1 MNKLKFLFLSLFV
14 SSIIIS
20 SCGDDDEPDTNTLT
34 GISINNSTLSI
45 EEGETATLI
54 ATLAP
59 LDATGSVS
67 WSSSDES
74 VATVDNAGEVTAVS
88 EGSATVVASVSTFTA
103 SCEVTV
109 TKEVIEVDDESLNGS
124 DYYVVQIDE
133 TSYNTISDRVVQ
145 DFRPDD
151 ETRFLYIWDGTF
163 NGGNSVG
170 TNFYGLDETWV
181 NLSVGNIGW
190 SGGGYFVS
198 AESETIDMTRMFD
211 NPEDYYLHIGLKTG
225 QSASSFLFILNDGI
239 SEAKIAIGGDYDDNG
254 TVFPEYTNITR
265 DNEWNSI
272 EIPVSYLN
280 ELGLYYNETF
290 QDVNILAFLAGG
302 TEGTT
307 LDMDAVFFYKKG

>member
-1 MNKLKFLFLSLFV
+1 
-14 SSIIIS
+14 
-20 SCGDDDEPDTNTLT
+20 
-34 GISINNSTLSI
+34 
-45 EEGETATLI
+45 
-54 ATLAP
+54 
-59 LDATGSVS
+59 
-67 WSSSDES
+67 
-74 VATVDNAGEVTAVS
+74 
-88 EGSATVVASVSTFTA
+88 
-103 SCEVTV
+103 
-109 TKEVIEVDDESLNGS
+109 
-124 DYYVVQIDE
+124 
-133 TSYNTISDRVVQ
+133 
-145 DFRPDD
+145 
-151 ETRFLYIWDGTF
+151 
-163 NGGNSVG
+163 
-170 TNFYGLDETWV
+170 
-181 NLSVGNIGW
+181 
-190 SGGGYFVS
+190 
-198 AESETIDMTRMFD
+198 MTRMFD